1 MHHIPRPAAPYGGE
15 TGAVRHIEH
24 TAELVLDLVC
34 RPVLHLADAHKIVV
48 GKAARPHEIGARV
61 VVVWLG
67 ERLFGVRHYGFE
79 KSLAHAVEKLGVF
92 GVGEIAL
99 HRVHHNVHAAAGGL
113 IRGQRAGERGVHN
126 GKARAGA
133 FVVDTLFEPAVLVGD
148 DAGVARLA
156 ARGGDRQ
163 HRADGGACLRRGLA
177 HEEIPDIKFGIGER
191 VADGLRRVDHTAAA
205 DGEQKVRAGLLCKS
219 EALAH
224 AAEPGIRLHAA
235 EQLVR
240 DTRGLERIGAAAE
253 QPRAHGAAAAVNDE
267 RVRAAAF
274 ADKLTAA
281 AFGVAPENDLRGNAV
296 FKVLH
301 DEFFLPVYLCRILRQ
316 MGRAAYRAADRADDG
331 DDPLRSACPP

>member
-1 MHHIPRPAAPYGGE
+1 M
-15 TGAVRHIEH
+15 
-24 TAELVLDLVC
+24 
-34 RPVLHLADAHKIVV
+34 
-48 GKAARPHEIGARV
+48 
-61 VVVWLG
+61 
-67 ERLFGVRHYGFE
+67 
-79 KSLAHAVEKLGVF
+79 
-92 GVGEIAL
+92 
-99 HRVHHNVHAAAGGL
+99 HHNVHAAAGGL

-133 FVVDTLFEPAVLVGD
+133 FVVDALFEPAVLVGD

-163 HRADGGACLRRGLA
+163 HRADGSARLRRGLA

-191 VADGLRRVDHTAAA
+191 VADGLRRVDHAAAA

-219 EALAH
+219 NALAH

-235 EQLVR
+235 ERLVADARFLQQLEHAVKQSA
-240 DTRGLERIGAAAE
+240 LS
-253 QPRAHGAAAAVNDE
+253 RARNDE

-331 DDPLRSACPP
+331 DGPLRSACPP